1 MKRFSKALLIGLLGS
16 LFYNSIKAD
25 FDYYSIKTISGDKIE
40 VYGCK
45 NSTGV
50 CTKKATSGTD
60 TVIKTLNA
68 GTSYVSNGNNL
79 IMDTIDGSGNTQ
91 WLKYDDD
98 SGSISEINDWK
109 DNYNASLEKNLIRID
124 SNGITSVGENSLKL
138 QETATEQKLWGTNSS
153 GQIVPINITNGS
165 KLLINGRDV
174 EQSIDNVG
182 ALSAALT
189 AFQMSQLI
197 HQLLVVSEQELIVG
211 IMFFQEDML
220 QK

>member
-1 MKRFSKALLIGLLGS
+1 
-16 LFYNSIKAD
+16 
-25 FDYYSIKTISGDKIE
+25 
-40 VYGCK
+40 
-45 NSTGV
+45 
-50 CTKKATSGTD
+50 
-60 TVIKTLNA
+60 
-68 GTSYVSNGNNL
+68 
-79 IMDTIDGSGNTQ
+79 MDTIDGSGNTQ

-211 IMFFQEDML
+211 IMLFQEDVL